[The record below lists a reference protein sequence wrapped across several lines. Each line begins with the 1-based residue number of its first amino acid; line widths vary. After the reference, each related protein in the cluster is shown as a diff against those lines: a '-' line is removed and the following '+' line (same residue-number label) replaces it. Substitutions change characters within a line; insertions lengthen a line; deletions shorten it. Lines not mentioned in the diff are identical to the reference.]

1 MVRFAAV
8 SSAVVG
14 NLVLPPSSVAL
25 GCREA
30 ARAAVPET
38 AVHEHRDV
46 QLGEQEVGASG
57 QVVGARRVTDP
68 ETAHDSAHLQL
79 RSGSPRG
86 DAAHPLRHLGSRW
99 ERHGH
104 ARHQPSICPS

>member
-46 QLGEQEVGASG
+46 QLGEQEVGATR
-57 QVVGARRVTDP
+57 QVVGARRVSDP
-68 ETAHDSAHLQL
+68 ETAHDSAHL
-79 RSGSPRG
+79 
-86 DAAHPLRHLGSRW
+86 
-99 ERHGH
+99 
-104 ARHQPSICPS
+104 